1 MMSGEYTAASQV
13 NQKRDKGYQLKVLN
27 RNLGVNEKF
36 SGQKTSC

>member
-1 MMSGEYTAASQV
+1 MGGVYTVTSQLK
-13 NQKRDKGYQLKVLN
+13 QKRNKSYQLKVFD